1 MIFGSVGTVS
11 SSWNPPIPMSG
22 LLEWYEPGNTAGI
35 TIGNDEDPMDKL
47 VNLANPAGSSYQQ
60 LGTSE
65 FGNDLL
71 GATTITSSASPT
83 NGWKNISDWSNLTA
97 YTIIIISK
105 YNDEEFD
112 REDTFVQSGPSDPA
126 FKFGNA
132 EGSENVCIVDGTE
145 IYGAIPNGDTNWV
158 MYTLSGSV
166 AAKLSFYRNTVDLL
180 DGDLAN
186 FQPLPNGTSIFT
198 DSDPRTSSSVGAILL
213 YNRSITNG
221 ERNSIFQH
229 YKKQFPLLDE

>member
-35 TIGNDEDPMDKL
+35 TIGNIEDPMDKL

-65 FGNDLL
+65 FGNDSL
-71 GATTITSSASPT
+71 GATTITSTATAITASWYNNT
-83 NGWKNISDWSNLTA
+83 DWSDLTE

-105 YNDEEFD
+105 YNTAED
-112 REDTFVQSGPSDPA
+112 REDTFVQSGSTDPA

-132 EGSENVCIVDGTE
+132 EGSENVCIVDGTS
-145 IYGAIPNGDTNWV
+145 IYGPMGTLDTNWV

-166 AAKLSFYRNTVDLL
+166 GAKLGFYRNTVNLL
-180 DGDLAN
+180 SSRAN
-186 FQPLPNGTSIFT
+186 FQPLPNGTLIFI

-213 YNRSITNG
+213 YSREITEK

-229 YKKQFPLLDE
+229 YKKQFPLSDT